1 MALAIFDLDGT
12 LIDSKLDLA
21 NSVNATRV
29 YMGLAP
35 LDHDRV
41 YSYIGSGAPVLIQRA
56 LGAEAG
62 SDEVARALEFFLSHY
77 DEHKLDHTRPYP
89 GIVNALDELRAAGW
103 QMAVLTNKP
112 VNISR
117 RIVDGLDLA
126 PYFARVY
133 GGNSFKEKKPHPI
146 GVETLLAELD
156 ERPADAVMVGDSWVD
171 VRTARNAGIKACGVN
186 YGFQPET
193 FEVDPPDFL
202 VDQPGDIARALIA
215 ELKIRGA

>member
-29 YMGLAP
+29 YMGLPP

-62 SDEVARALEFFLSHY
+62 NDEVSRALEFFLSHY
-77 DEHKLDHTRPYP
+77 DEHKLDNTRPYP
-89 GIVNALDELRAAGW
+89 GVTDALDELRAAGW

-117 RIVDGLDLA
+117 RIVDGLGLA

-146 GVETLLAELD
+146 GIEALLAELN

-171 VRTARNAGIKACGVN
+171 VRTARNAGIKACGVS